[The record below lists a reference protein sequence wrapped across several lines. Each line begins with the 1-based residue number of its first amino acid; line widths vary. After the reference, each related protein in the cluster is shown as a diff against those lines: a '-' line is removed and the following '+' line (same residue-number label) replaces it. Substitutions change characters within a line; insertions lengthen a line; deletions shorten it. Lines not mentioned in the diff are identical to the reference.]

1 MQEMQL
7 TTSSSIEREYKGSIY
22 MYPTELIDG
31 VLAQFGP
38 KSDEYNAAINGKYNL
53 GPMIEE
59 YLTTDAISSDEFII
73 AYEQG
78 DEELWRY
85 YQMFTLNEP
94 YKVLYNQWLAVMHQE
109 DVSLLEEDYAE

>member
-1 MQEMQL
+1 MEL
-7 TTSSSIEREYKGSIY
+7 TTKSASIEREYKGSIY
-22 MYPTELIDG
+22 LYPTELIDG

-38 KSDEYNAAINGKYNL
+38 NSNEYNAAIDGKYNL

-59 YLTTDAISSDEFII
+59 YLTTDAISSDEFIL

-85 YQMFTLNEP
+85 YQMFTSNEP
-94 YKVLYNQWLAVMHQE
+94 YKVLYDQWLEVMHQE
-109 DVSLLEEDYAE
+109 EAVLLEEDYAD

>member
-1 MQEMQL
+1 MEL
-7 TTSSSIEREYKGSIY
+7 TTKSASIEREYKGSIY
-22 MYPTELIDG
+22 LYPTELIDG

-38 KSDEYNAAINGKYNL
+38 NSNEYNAAIDGKYNL

-85 YQMFTLNEP
+85 YQMFTSNAP
-94 YKVLYNQWLAVMHQE
+94 YKVLYDQWLEVMHQE
-109 DVSLLEEDYAE
+109 EAVLLEEDYAD